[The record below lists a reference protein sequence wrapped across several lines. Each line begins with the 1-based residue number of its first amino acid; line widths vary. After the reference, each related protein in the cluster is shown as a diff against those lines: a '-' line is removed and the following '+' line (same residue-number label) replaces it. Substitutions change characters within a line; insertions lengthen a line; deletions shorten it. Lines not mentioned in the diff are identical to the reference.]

1 MKNKYARYSYRYLFV
16 WNPLET
22 DLFPSCLK
30 HYFKLNLV
38 LKIQKYNLQ
47 DFSQLQ
53 YSLDNILY
61 QLKSINWKLL
71 QLVRLNNKQIIEHYS
86 ALNIYAQANK
96 SATFIDYFNDY
107 NHT

>member
-1 MKNKYARYSYRYLFV
+1 MKNKYAIHSYRYLFV

-47 DFSQLQ
+47 DFSQ
-53 YSLDNILY
+53 YIILTKKHK
-61 QLKSINWKLL
+61 LK
-71 QLVRLNNKQIIEHYS
+71 
-86 ALNIYAQANK
+86 
-96 SATFIDYFNDY
+96 TF
-107 NHT
+107 TACSSK